1 MRISAPAWLTAISA
15 SLHPGI
21 RSELLGNGSKVT
33 DKGPRWRKSLVLSI
47 LLTSILLSGCISLD
61 TLRFSAEASLDAMKS
76 SMDRKLKA
84 EPASGA
90 GYVPMQQLTK
100 NPKLPFDKAWIKPG
114 VDWPRYRTIYIA
126 PVNTDYLVR
135 ANWWQ
140 ESIRADQM
148 QQDVQTMA
156 IFMRTQFITAF
167 QNDPHRRL
175 RVVMSPEK
183 GSLTL
188 AMAITE
194 LIPSKVLLNILKTAG
209 PYGSGLAVAA
219 LERGAEAQ
227 STVAFEARVKDTDT
241 DQTVAMFADR
251 QYATVRPIDLKG
263 FTWYANAED
272 IVREW
277 SEESVAIA
285 NWRPGESIKPAGTFS
300 LKPW

>member
-1 MRISAPAWLTAISA
+1 MS
-15 SLHPGI
+15 
-21 RSELLGNGSKVT
+21 
-33 DKGPRWRKSLVLSI
+33 RKSLVLSI

-76 SMDRKLKA
+76 SIDRKLKA

-90 GYVPMQQLTK
+90 GYVPMQQLAK
-100 NPKLPFDKAWIKPG
+100 NPKLPFDKAWIQPG
-114 VDWPRYRTIYIA
+114 VDWQRYRTIYIA
-126 PVNTDYLVR
+126 PVNTDYLIR

-140 ESIRADQM
+140 ESIRADQIR
-148 QQDVQTMA
+148 QDVQNMA

-188 AMAITE
+188 EMAITE
-194 LIPSKVLLNILKTAG
+194 LVPSKVLLNVVKVAG
-209 PYGSGLAVAA
+209 PYGSGLAAGA

-227 STVAFEARVKDTDT
+227 STVAFEARIKDIDT
-241 DQTVAMFADR
+241 GQTVAMFADR

-263 FTWYANAED
+263 FTWYGNAEE
-272 IVREW
+272 IVKDW
-277 SEESVAIA
+277 AEESVAIA
-285 NWRPGESIKPAGTFS
+285 NWRPGESIKPASTFS
-300 LKPW
+300 LSPW